1 MTPGVQERKRRPLYT
16 LMMLVLLAAG
26 VAAAIWF
33 LEYTGPVAPREPVLT
48 AEAKSYTRNLPLDH
62 VEMKA
67 TDNALGQTLVE
78 IVGDISNSGDRP
90 LKSVVLTCLFY
101 DINGIEILREPVS
114 IVRERDGVFQ
124 PGETRR
130 FRLPFDSIPDGWNQ
144 VMPKLYI
151 AEIIFA

>member
-1 MTPGVQERKRRPLYT
+1 MRTP
-16 LMMLVLLAAG
+16 
-26 VAAAIWF
+26 
-33 LEYTGPVAPREPVLT
+33 
-48 AEAKSYTRNLPLDH
+48 EAKNYTHNLPLAH

-78 IVGDISNSGDRP
+78 VIGDISNQGDRA
-90 LKSVVLTCLFY
+90 LKSVVLTCVFY
-101 DINGIEILREPVS
+101 DINGIEILREPVA